1 MSHNSI
7 GLLNAVRQLPDLT
20 QWCSAPVRAAAT
32 PECIVEVTS
41 MARAICSKHFRDQ
54 YSSSRAA
61 PAFTLNA
68 MAHGSRKKARQN
80 QCARRAEYCLKQ
92 KGWCSPAAAS
102 SRGSPESLDRD

>member
-7 GLLNAVRQLPDLT
+7 GLLNVQERST
-20 QWCSAPVRAAAT
+20 HWCSAPVRAAAT
-32 PECIVEVTS
+32 PKSIVKFIS
-41 MARAICSKHFRDQ
+41 MAHAISAKHFRNQ
-54 YSSSRAA
+54 NSSSRAA
-61 PAFTLNA
+61 PAFTPNA

-102 SRGSPESLDRD
+102 SRGSPESMDRDGLL